1 MIAYV
6 KGIYTY
12 ADEESIVLDVN
23 GIGYRLKVT
32 NTIFQFLP
40 SFGEEVKIHT
50 YTYVREDAIQ
60 LFGFISQD
68 ELNFFKKLITVNGI
82 GPKGALAILSSMS
95 VDVLKYSIL
104 MSDAKSIAKAPGIG
118 LKTAE
123 RLILDLR
130 DKIKQEDVNSLTRVT
145 ETGMPQSSLDP
156 IKQEAVE
163 ALVALGYLSKEAF
176 AAVKAVT
183 VSEIYTTE
191 DVLKEALKHL
201 F

>member
-176 AAVKAVT
+176 SAVKAVT

>member
-68 ELNFFKKLITVNGI
+68 ELIFFKKLITVNGI

>member
-104 MSDAKSIAKAPGIG
+104 MSDSKSIAKAPGIG

>member
-95 VDVLKYSIL
+95 VDILKYSIL

>member
-23 GIGYRLKVT
+23 GIGYRMKVT

>member
-32 NTIFQFLP
+32 NTIFRFLP

>member
-1 MIAYV
+1 
-6 KGIYTY
+6 
-12 ADEESIVLDVN
+12 
-23 GIGYRLKVT
+23 
-32 NTIFQFLP
+32 
-40 SFGEEVKIHT
+40 
-50 YTYVREDAIQ
+50 VREDAIQ

-68 ELNFFKKLITVNGI
+68 ELIFFKKLITVNGI

-130 DKIKQEDVNSLTRVT
+130 DKIKQEDVNTLTRLT

-191 DVLKEALKHL
+191 EVLKEALKHL

>member
-130 DKIKQEDVNSLTRVT
+130 DKIKQDDVNSLTRVT

>member
-23 GIGYRLKVT
+23 GIGYRMKVT

-60 LFGFISQD
+60 LFGFISLD

-130 DKIKQEDVNSLTRVT
+130 DKIKQEDVNSLTKVT

-183 VSEIYTTE
+183 GSEIYTTE
-191 DVLKEALKHL
+191 EVLKEALKHL